1 MQIVFVLELFVVFV
15 FVVLAFVFVVLAFV
29 FVVLAFVFVVLA
41 FVFVVLAF
49 VFFGFCLC
57 GFFLLRLYSHYY
69 KFTST
74 LI

>member
-49 VFFGFCLC
+49 VFGFCLC